1 MRKKSVYVLLLL
13 VVLAFSLFMALG
25 FRLFLYKQLGQSS
38 VIAGSLPNF
47 VAVLLLALL
56 YMLVK
61 GNRPDSTPLKLTVM
75 ASGTMIFYELVQ
87 PLIPGRVFDFSDIIA
102 SIIGGLF
109 TYAVFSTIE
118 YLAPKHLRPHQKKS

>member
-1 MRKKSVYVLLLL
+1 MV
-13 VVLAFSLFMALG
+13 LG

-56 YMLVK
+56 YVLVK
-61 GNRPDSTPLKLTVM
+61 GDRPDSSPLKLTAM
-75 ASGTMIFYELVQ
+75 AVGAMIFYELVQ
-87 PLIPGRVFDFSDIIA
+87 PLIPGRVFDFNDIIA

-109 TYAVFSTIE
+109 TYAIFSTVE
-118 YLAPKHLRPHQKKS
+118 YLARKDFRSHQKKS